1 MNRRSNQAVLGVA
14 LAVLVAT
21 AGCAG
26 ILGSSETELL
36 LVNNDDGVEHE
47 VTVEVQ
53 QSGDTVF
60 SEQTTVD
67 GEENV
72 ELGSFEG
79 TGEHTV
85 VVTVDGT
92 TTESSYTFSEAA
104 GTVSIG
110 IQEDGSVVVGSE

>member
-1 MNRRSNQAVLGVA
+1 MVVGVA

-21 AGCAG
+21 AGCSG
-26 ILGSSETELL
+26 LLGSSETELL
-36 LVNNDDGVEHE
+36 LVNNVDGADHD
-47 VTVEVQ
+47 VTVEIEQ
-53 QSGDTVF
+53 DGNTVF
-60 SEQTTVD
+60 SDEVAVNGEQ
-67 GEENV
+67 NV

-92 TTESSYTFSEAA
+92 ATESSYTFSEGD

-110 IQEDGSVVVGSE
+110 IQNDGSVVVGSE